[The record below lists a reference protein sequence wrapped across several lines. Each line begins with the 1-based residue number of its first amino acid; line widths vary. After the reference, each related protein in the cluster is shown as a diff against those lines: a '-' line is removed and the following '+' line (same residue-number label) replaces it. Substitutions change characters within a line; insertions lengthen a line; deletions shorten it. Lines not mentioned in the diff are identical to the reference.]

1 VGVSKKLQKD
11 GLQSVRNNIVRT
23 DPDAADFIKAAESK
37 LASNTYKTVRVTEP
51 RTLSQA
57 SRDIVASALDAG
69 VKAASNS
76 ALSVETVRFLQ
87 KYAQR
92 DVKAF
97 GRGLVT
103 NVVKNNET
111 GNFDI
116 LSGNKVKLGE
126 AATKEEAKSLA
137 KSLRKGLVDT
147 AAITPVSAIS
157 GAREVI
163 EEAAPEAPKQAEA
176 VVVPA
181 AEGGEVTIETY
192 VPHQADNG
200 KVYVYDGEN
209 VAEFQNLTDAERW
222 VQTSQGLDVVEEI
235 EPILSGKS
243 GNYIVTVG
251 QSVTRFKTK
260 KEANAYMA
268 SVRSGEMPTGR
279 RVTTGGTPII
289 DTPAPSIPVKE
300 VLKTPTKAET
310 SALKKVLK
318 GIDDIAKKA
327 SGWRPLVNKSVANQI
342 RQILSQTQARLD
354 DFLIK
359 LDSSQVS
366 AMGAFVKQEITAKE
380 FFAILDSTGAKG
392 TQLASIIRTLPI
404 ETSKGTKEFGELL
417 DKAKGNF
424 LNISKANEGVEGAG
438 LESQILTAIKVRF
451 YERAQQLITKAV
463 SPASDP
469 QGRYEAIVAVAGEK
483 IADKIKATG
492 YLTKPDK
499 DNQAAVKS
507 ILQDISVG
515 NTEVS
520 YQGYDD
526 LIAGLRRGD
535 EVSADV
541 LDQIISKIDPEG
553 ALKAQITQATAEPA
567 QAYLTRLL
575 TREGGIETILD
586 AERRLALAGDV
597 AQLAKHANLAYEA
610 EVTAMMAQATK
621 GNKALIEQLDLAS
634 TKQAAAESF
643 ARYSGD
649 IQRDAMDS
657 LGRAIMGAPEKGGAG
672 GRQAFQAGILE
683 EATGGLRTSTLGDE
697 IYATGEA
704 YSDGSRAMF
713 AKQLQQSDEVKLI
726 GSILGK
732 RGYRAKEGRR
742 IAAEAGKGFDDL
754 SGEEKLSYL
763 IQRLSA
769 ARDGA
774 TALGFRFVRSK
785 NRDDVMF
792 QKSYSAA
799 IQKAKE
805 TKTTPNFSA
814 LAEKHTAYLPM
825 ADILQVLTNAGASPS
840 LIKGFFPTG
849 KVNFKRDTMDWY
861 GLGDAAR
868 RVLEMDAANE
878 VFDVNEIAQR
888 ILRRGAGREV
898 PSERRLQIFKETA
911 NEIAELLTEPQVVA
925 QLKAVHLDNAA
936 SIVQDFVQK
945 VDDYSKAL
953 FDIMDEAWVAMH
965 ASDNLSEAAR
975 MEAVRGFFRK
985 FVLTSDIMRLQ
996 GGPIAEAM
1004 FRASAM
1010 LFADGGKVLPPGKLF
1025 SSLSKSDQE
1034 FYNLLRQDE
1043 LRLFRESLT
1052 RFYRFSDIPTAPLGR
1067 EGMAPP
1073 KPKAQAAAQENLEI
1087 AMELY
1092 AKHMDELAKVEATG
1106 DLTLIKAWEKDMAK
1120 IQKQLDNART
1130 KAWDNWVQTY
1140 HWHPVDGWVRT
1151 EQFNHA
1157 KAVSAAEQA
1166 HAVYVA
1172 GTRGVADRELFM
1184 ADTAPVIPPHRILNK
1199 AEKAKFL
1206 KKHRVRTEQALID
1219 NAVSTIDDI
1228 SRNVAD
1234 EVQIGA

>member
-1 VGVSKKLQKD
+1 MRQRSSGEDVLRDTLGVKDETAQFWGGLALDIAADPLTYGTFGLAVPFKAGAAFTKAAATGGKLAAAREVSEKLAQRKTGEPVEIFNQRPVGVSKKLQKD

-147 AAITPVSAIS
+147 AALTPVSAIS

-300 VLKTPTKAET
+300 VLKTPSKAET

-354 DFLIK
+354 DFLIKLDSSQVSAMGAFVKQEITAKEFFFLIK

-463 SPASDP
+463 SPASNP

-713 AKQLQQSDEVKLI
+713 AKQLQQSDEVRLI

-792 QKSYSAA
+792 QKSYNAA

-825 ADILQVLTNAGASPS
+825 ADILQVLTNAGASPA

-849 KVNFKRDTMDWY
+849 KVNFKRDVMDWL

-936 SIVQDFVQK
+936 SIVQDFFQK

-953 FDIMDEAWVAMH
+953 FDIMDEAWTAMH

-975 MEAVRGFFRK
+975 MG
-985 FVLTSDIMRLQ
+985 L
-996 GGPIAEAM
+996 
-1004 FRASAM
+1004 
-1010 LFADGGKVLPPGKLF
+1010 LP
-1025 SSLSKSDQE
+1025 
-1034 FYNLLRQDE
+1034 
-1043 LRLFRESLT
+1043 
-1052 RFYRFSDIPTAPLGR
+1052 
-1067 EGMAPP
+1067 
-1073 KPKAQAAAQENLEI
+1073 
-1087 AMELY
+1087 
-1092 AKHMDELAKVEATG
+1092 
-1106 DLTLIKAWEKDMAK
+1106 
-1120 IQKQLDNART
+1120 
-1130 KAWDNWVQTY
+1130 
-1140 HWHPVDGWVRT
+1140 
-1151 EQFNHA
+1151 
-1157 KAVSAAEQA
+1157 
-1166 HAVYVA
+1166 
-1172 GTRGVADRELFM
+1172 
-1184 ADTAPVIPPHRILNK
+1184 
-1199 AEKAKFL
+1199 
-1206 KKHRVRTEQALID
+1206 
-1219 NAVSTIDDI
+1219 
-1228 SRNVAD
+1228 
-1234 EVQIGA
+1234 